1 LSGAPQRS
9 CRRDLSAA
17 PYGAD
22 RAITPVWLAALDQN
36 WEVNAYAESL
46 GAGPEVRLGTQSQDK
61 NTFTACAGVNC
72 REYTVTVTV
81 PANTLQ
87 EDSGD
92 VSGIYKLAVS
102 VFLNSN
108 LGSPGFDA
116 TGFRESPILK
126 MEDPN

>member
-1 LSGAPQRS
+1 MTSTA
-9 CRRDLSAA
+9 
-17 PYGAD
+17 
-22 RAITPVWLAALDQN
+22 
-36 WEVNAYAESL
+36 
-46 GAGPEVRLGTQSQDK
+46 DK

-92 VSGIYKLAVS
+92 VSGIYKLVVS

-108 LGSPGFDA
+108 LGSPGFDV
-116 TGFRESPILK
+116 TGFREGPIIK

>member
-1 LSGAPQRS
+1 MAERRPSAVLPPRPQR
-9 CRRDLSAA
+9 R
-17 PYGAD
+17 
-22 RAITPVWLAALDQN
+22 
-36 WEVNAYAESL
+36 
-46 GAGPEVRLGTQSQDK
+46 GTQRQDK

-92 VSGIYKLAVS
+92 VSGIYKLVVS

-108 LGSPGFDA
+108 LGSPGFDV
-116 TGFRESPILK
+116 TGFREGPILK
-126 MEDPN
+126 MENPN